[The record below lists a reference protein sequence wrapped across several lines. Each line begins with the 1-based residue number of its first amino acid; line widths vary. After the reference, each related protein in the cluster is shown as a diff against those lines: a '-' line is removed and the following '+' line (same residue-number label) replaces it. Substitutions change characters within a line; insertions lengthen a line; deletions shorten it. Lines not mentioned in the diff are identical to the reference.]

1 VEEELVPEVQ
11 SLHRL
16 RTKTGSLSLE
26 QRLGLLGGPPA
37 FRAPCVPHVRTCED
51 LRVKDVVSKNQSPCS
66 SSSSLQPLLSGPGLP
81 HGAEVSGADRG
92 AEGMSDDTV
101 SCVCVCVCV
110 CSLVPCE
117 APSPPVK
124 ITDVQPPSLP
134 LPPQLQGPSVL
145 RAVQAGVHQRE
156 AGVSEDWR
164 RSKEPETKTT
174 DEHVRIHGARRRPRA
189 APRHGAI
196 RQEPA
201 CLI

>member
-1 VEEELVPEVQ
+1 MEEELVPEVQ

-101 SCVCVCVCV
+101 SCVCVQPGAMRGSVSSSKDNRCPT
-110 CSLVPCE
+110 SVP
-117 APSPPVK
+117 PSPP
-124 ITDVQPPSLP
+124 S

-164 RSKEPETKTT
+164 RSEEPETKTT